1 MSLRGFQQALSE
13 LVMQPA
19 LRRRLAEGA
28 EEETAAALAAYD
40 LSERERRRLALLVRD
55 PGLQTGTTIHRSF
68 RLSMLANALPR
79 TCKALRPPELKELV
93 YAYWREHLPRS
104 YQYLPEARGF
114 AEFALAR
121 VRAGGLVNP
130 FAEEVLEAELA
141 MIALARVEAWQPPE
155 ATGEETGEGGD
166 AKVRLHPLCRIV
178 PFRHDPD
185 TLLPALAAGRVPA
198 DGADALPEGEHYL
211 LLLSAGEGKIDLH
224 SIGREQGRAMMAC
237 SEEARRV
244 ETLAERADL
253 APAEGAAVVDG
264 LLRLGWLRVEPG
276 EP

>member
-19 LRRRLAEGA
+19 LRRRLAEGPD
-28 EEETAAALAAYD
+28 EETAAALAAYD
-40 LSERERRRLALLVRD
+40 LSERERRRLASLARD
-55 PGLQTGTTIHRSF
+55 PGVKTGTTIHRSF

-121 VRAGGLVNP
+121 VRAGALANP

-141 MIALARVEAWQPPE
+141 MISLARAPAWQPPE
-155 ATGEETGEGGD
+155 AEPGEAGEGS
-166 AKVRLHPLCRIV
+166 ALRLHPLCRV
-178 PFRHDPD
+178 VSFRHHPD
-185 TLLPALAAGRVPA
+185 ALLAALAAGPPSG
-198 DGADALPEGEHYL
+198 DLPEGEHYL
-211 LLLSAGEGKIDLH
+211 LLLSAGEGKIDLRAL
-224 SIGREQGRAMMAC
+224 GREQGRMLRAC
-237 SEEARRV
+237 EG
-244 ETLAERADL
+244 
-253 APAEGAAVVDG
+253 EGASVGSLPARAG
-264 LLRLGWLRVEPG
+264 LPADECAALARELARTGWLVRVTIP
-276 EP
+276 